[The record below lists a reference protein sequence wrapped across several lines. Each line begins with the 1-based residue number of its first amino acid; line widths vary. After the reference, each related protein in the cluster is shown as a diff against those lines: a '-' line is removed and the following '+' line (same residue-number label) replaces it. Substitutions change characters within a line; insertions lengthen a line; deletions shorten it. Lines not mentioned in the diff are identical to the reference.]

1 MRMRP
6 TAQSA
11 GQQPEG
17 VRQAEELRAE
27 LDELLRASRYA
38 SQRERRLNEAIRA
51 TPGRQQPDGELL
63 RQLAQART
71 LREGLG
77 ARCLQLSDQL
87 EELESLIR
95 HRQQPPPPPAQQ
107 HPQHPQHPEPQQQ
120 QQQQQQQQH
129 GQQAPRHRLHH
140 QQPPRQ
146 PAPPTPA
153 RPDLGALTERITTLH
168 RAGSLSEATEVID
181 AAAARLTPADA
192 ALLVGMLARYG
203 PAGGSLLLAR
213 SIARSAPDHS
223 VTVLAELRELG
234 LAEEAAEVFHAFWSY
249 PAASVPGLLSALD
262 RAGLAADSATL
273 LWEWGSAPMPE
284 LTSLAACLQ
293 QHGRSTDV
301 RTLLRQAAGRSTAD
315 LADLAAGLPPAL
327 ATLLLNELAV
337 LRPPVEV
344 ARLAAALDGAGR
356 SELYAQLL
364 AALLADEARH
374 RTTLAA
380 LRTAGLPT
388 RPPAAQRSRWGWR

>member
-6 TAQSA
+6 TEQPA
-11 GQQPEG
+11 GGQPEG
-17 VRQAEELRAE
+17 ELQAAELRAE

-51 TPGRQQPDGELL
+51 TPGRQRPDGELL

-87 EELESLIR
+87 EALESRIR
-95 HRQQPPPPPAQQ
+95 HRHQPPPPQHQHQHQHSQQ
-107 HPQHPQHPEPQQQ
+107 HQ
-120 QQQQQQQQH
+120 
-129 GQQAPRHRLHH
+129 
-140 QQPPRQ
+140 Q
-146 PAPPTPA
+146 PAPPAPQHHHQPLQQQA
-153 RPDLGALTERITTLH
+153 PPPVRPDLGALTERITALH
-168 RAGSLSEATEVID
+168 RAGSLAEATEVID
-181 AAAARLTPADA
+181 TAAARLTSTDA

-203 PAGGSLLLAR
+203 PTGGSLHLAR
-213 SIARSAPDHS
+213 SIARTAPDHS
-223 VTVLAELRELG
+223 VAVLAELRELG

-249 PAASVPGLLSALD
+249 PAASVPTLLSALD
-262 RAGLAADSATL
+262 QAGLAADSATL

-293 QHGRSTDV
+293 QHGRADDV

-315 LADLAAGLPPAL
+315 LAALATGLPPAL
-327 ATLLLNELAV
+327 ATLLLGELAV
-337 LRPPVEV
+337 LRPPTEV
-344 ARLAAALDGAGR
+344 VGLATALDGTGN

-388 RPPAAQRSRWGWR
+388 RPPAAPRSRWGRR

>member
-17 VRQAEELRAE
+17 ERQAEELRAE

-51 TPGRQQPDGELL
+51 TPGRQRPDGELL

-77 ARCLQLSDQL
+77 TRCLQLSDQL

-95 HRQQPPPPPAQQ
+95 QRQQPPPPAPQQ
-107 HPQHPQHPEPQQQ
+107 YPQHPQQQQ
-120 QQQQQQQQH
+120 PYE
-129 GQQAPRHRLHH
+129 QQASRHH
-140 QQPPRQ
+140 QQPPWQ

-168 RAGSLSEATEVID
+168 RAGSLAEATEVID
-181 AAAARLTPADA
+181 AAAARLTPTDA
-192 ALLVGMLARYG
+192 ALLVGRLARSG

-213 SIARSAPDHS
+213 SIARSAPDHC
-223 VTVLAELRELG
+223 VTVLTELRELG
-234 LAEEAAEVFHAFWSY
+234 LAEEAAEVFHTFWSY
-249 PAASVPGLLSALD
+249 PAVSVPGLLSALD

-273 LWEWGSAPMPE
+273 LWEWGSAPVPE

-293 QHGRSTDV
+293 QHGRSADV
-301 RTLLRQAAGRSTAD
+301 RTLLRQAAGRSSAD

-388 RPPAAQRSRWGWR
+388 RPPAAPRSRWGRR

>member
-17 VRQAEELRAE
+17 EQQAAELRAE

-51 TPGRQQPDGELL
+51 TPGRQRPDGELL

-87 EELESLIR
+87 EALESRIR
-95 HRQQPPPPPAQQ
+95 QQQQPPPPQQ
-107 HPQHPQHPEPQQQ
+107 SQQNQQQYQQQPPQQQ
-120 QQQQQQQQH
+120 
-129 GQQAPRHRLHH
+129 
-140 QQPPRQ
+140 
-146 PAPPTPA
+146 APPPPV
-153 RPDLGALTERITTLH
+153 RPDLGALTERITALH
-168 RAGSLSEATEVID
+168 RAGSLAEATGVID
-181 AAAARLTPADA
+181 AAAARLAPSDA
-192 ALLVGMLARYG
+192 ALLVGMLAKYG
-203 PAGGSLLLAR
+203 PTGASLHLAR
-213 SIARSAPDHS
+213 GISRSAPDHC
-223 VTVLAELRELG
+223 VAVLAELRELG
-234 LAEEAAEVFHAFWSY
+234 LAEAAAEVFHAFWGY
-249 PAASVPGLLSALD
+249 PAASVPGLLCALE
-262 RAGLAADSATL
+262 RAGLTADSATL
-273 LWEWGSAPMPE
+273 LWEWGSAPIPE

-293 QHGRSTDV
+293 QHGRAGDV

-315 LADLAAGLPPAL
+315 LAALAAGLPPAL
-327 ATLLLNELAV
+327 ATLLLGELAV

-344 ARLAAALDGAGR
+344 VRLATALDGAGD
-356 SELYAQLL
+356 SGLYAQLL

-388 RPPAAQRSRWGWR
+388 RPPAAP

>member
-11 GQQPEG
+11 GQRPEG
-17 VRQAEELRAE
+17 EQQAEELRAE

-51 TPGRQQPDGELL
+51 TPGRQRPDGELL
-63 RQLAQART
+63 RQLDQART

-87 EELESLIR
+87 EELESRIR
-95 HRQQPPPPPAQQ
+95 QRQQPPPPP
-107 HPQHPQHPEPQQQ
+107 PQH
-120 QQQQQQQQH
+120 
-129 GQQAPRHRLHH
+129 QQAPRHQQAPAHQQPA

-146 PAPPTPA
+146 QQPPQQQPAPT
-153 RPDLGALTERITTLH
+153 RPDLGALTERITALH
-168 RAGSLSEATEVID
+168 RAGSLTEATGVID
-181 AAAARLTPADA
+181 AAAARLTPSDA

-203 PAGGSLLLAR
+203 PTGGSLLLAR

-234 LAEEAAEVFHAFWSY
+234 LAEEAAEVFHAFWGY

-293 QHGRSTDV
+293 QHGRSADV

-315 LADLAAGLPPAL
+315 LAALAAGLPPAL
-327 ATLLLNELAV
+327 AALLLGELAV

-344 ARLAAALDGAGR
+344 VRLAAALDGSG
-356 SELYAQLL
+356 SSGLYAQLL

-388 RPPAAQRSRWGWR
+388 RPPAAPRSRWGRR